1 MQNRPA
7 GWVPEHRGGSFEMDG
22 GKTPGKRIIEM
33 REEKNWNQKELAVR
47 AGIAP
52 SQLSRIESGR
62 TEKISSDIL
71 IRLAETL
78 RVSADEILGI
88 GTGRSGRENAETGS
102 AKKAAESGAGKNG
115 ARRTEGKEPAP
126 DRKSGI
132 AADVPDPI
140 RRIQNNLS
148 SLTEAQGRVADYIVR
163 NPFDAAV
170 CTIDQMATEAR
181 TSTTTILR
189 LVGSAGYNGYSD
201 FQKQLQDALKEK
213 YNPVHRLEVSIAN
226 LDETNIWQSCFSKQM
241 NRISSTFSSVPQEA
255 LEETVK
261 KMSEARYVYY
271 SGGRS
276 GRIVAHY
283 LKDNFSRMFGNCSFL
298 DSEQIL
304 LWTSELQWMNE
315 EDLLVVIGYPRYA
328 RHLLELMRYAREQGV
343 QTVVMTDS
351 YSSPFVKYADIV
363 LICEYES
370 SGFHNSP
377 LPAMML
383 AECLISAAAL
393 QHSDELRERLE
404 KIGKLQED
412 LDYLCT

>member
-1 MQNRPA
+1 
-7 GWVPEHRGGSFEMDG
+7 MDKDDG
-22 GKTPGKRIIEM
+22 MTPGQRIVAM
-33 REEKNWNQKELAVR
+33 RTERKWNQKELAVR
-47 AGIAP
+47 SGIDP

-62 TEKISSDIL
+62 TEKISSDLL

-78 RVSADEILGI
+78 EVSADEILGI
-88 GTGRSGRENAETGS
+88 GRQQRGC
-102 AKKAAESGAGKNG
+102 GKNG
-115 ARRTEGKEPAP
+115 IYSPEENKSTAPELKQNRETE
-126 DRKSGI
+126 
-132 AADVPDPI
+132 VPDPI
-140 RRIQNNLS
+140 RRIQKNLS
-148 SLTEAQGRVADYIVR
+148 SLTEAQGRAADYIVR

-170 CTIDQMATEAR
+170 CTIDQMAAEVR

-189 LVGSAGYNGYSD
+189 LLASAGYAGYSD
-201 FQKQLQDALKEK
+201 FQKQLQDALREK
-213 YNPVHRLEVSIAN
+213 YNPVHRLDMSIAD
-226 LDETNIWQSCFSKQM
+226 LDESNIWQSCFSKQM
-241 NRISSTFSSVPQEA
+241 NRISSTFSAVSQET
-255 LEETVK
+255 LEETLE
-261 KMSEARYVYY
+261 KMSKARHAYY

-276 GRIVAHY
+276 GRIAATY

-304 LWTSELQWMNE
+304 LWTSELQWMNG
-315 EDLLVVIGYPRYA
+315 EDLLMVIGYPRYA
-328 RHLLELMRYAREQGV
+328 RHLLELMRCAKEKGV

-351 YSSPFVKYADIV
+351 YSSPFVKYADTV

-393 QHSDELRERLE
+393 QHSEELRERLE

>member
-1 MQNRPA
+1 MEEA
-7 GWVPEHRGGSFEMDG
+7 VYMGAA
-22 GKTPGKRIIEM
+22 KTPGQRIIEM
-33 REEKNWNQKELAVR
+33 REKKNWNQKELAVR

-52 SQLSRIESGR
+52 SQLSRIEGGR

-78 RVSADEILGI
+78 QVSADEILGI
-88 GTGRSGRENAETGS
+88 GAGESAAAGAETGD
-102 AKKAAESGAGKNG
+102 AEKETGRGTGRNGRQPAAGKG
-115 ARRTEGKEPAP
+115 DPAREQRLVRESE
-126 DRKSGI
+126 I
-132 AADVPDPI
+132 PDPI
-140 RRIQNNLS
+140 RRIQKNLS
-148 SLTEAQGRVADYIVR
+148 SLTETQGRVADYIVR

-170 CTIDQMATEAR
+170 CTIDQMAAEAR

-189 LVGSAGYNGYSD
+189 LVGSAGYSGYSD
-201 FQKQLQDALKEK
+201 FQKQLQDALREK
-213 YNPVHRLEVSIAN
+213 YNPAHRLEVSLAD

-241 NRISSTFSSVPQEA
+241 NRISSTFSSVSQEA
-255 LEETVK
+255 LEEAVK
-261 KMSEARYVYY
+261 EMSEARHAYY

-283 LKDNFSRMFGNCSFL
+283 LTDNFSRMFGNSSFL

-304 LWTSELQWMNE
+304 MWTSALQWMNG
-315 EDLLVVIGYPRYA
+315 EDLLLVIGYPRYA
-328 RHLLELMRYAREQGV
+328 RHLLELVRLAGERGV
-343 QTVVMTDS
+343 RIIVMTDS
-351 YSSPFVKYADIV
+351 YSSPFVKYADTV

-404 KIGKLQED
+404 KIGKLQEE
-412 LDYLCT
+412 LNYLCT

>member
-1 MQNRPA
+1 
-7 GWVPEHRGGSFEMDG
+7 MDG

-47 AGIAP
+47 AGIAT

-201 FQKQLQDALKEK
+201 FQKQLQDAL
-213 YNPVHRLEVSIAN
+213 
-226 LDETNIWQSCFSKQM
+226 
-241 NRISSTFSSVPQEA
+241 
-255 LEETVK
+255 
-261 KMSEARYVYY
+261 
-271 SGGRS
+271 
-276 GRIVAHY
+276 
-283 LKDNFSRMFGNCSFL
+283 
-298 DSEQIL
+298 
-304 LWTSELQWMNE
+304 
-315 EDLLVVIGYPRYA
+315 
-328 RHLLELMRYAREQGV
+328 
-343 QTVVMTDS
+343 
-351 YSSPFVKYADIV
+351 
-363 LICEYES
+363 
-370 SGFHNSP
+370 
-377 LPAMML
+377 
-383 AECLISAAAL
+383 
-393 QHSDELRERLE
+393 
-404 KIGKLQED
+404 
-412 LDYLCT
+412 